1 MNGVKRSYT
10 ALRQFE
16 FCERQ
21 FYYRKILGLPES
33 PSIHLSLGILY
44 HEALEALCKFL
55 AIDKDQIAALIVK
68 AKGSPLWV
76 DPGITDEALLEEIW
90 VNLGR
95 VNREVFQGG
104 KGLKVLKVETWGT
117 RYCCKIDILAANT
130 PVIEEGRI
138 VSFLDEPCVVDW
150 KTKSGDKKRSQYA
163 TDLNPQLALYC
174 LDSGVFNAAIVE
186 IPRSPLQDL
195 NTIFT
200 RFDQYDLDRWA
211 KFFDAQFAAMNS
223 RGLEEAEY
231 KLAVRGHGLCSP
243 RWCSYWDR
251 CPGGK

>member
-21 FYYRKILGLPES
+21 FYFRRILGLPEA

-44 HEALEALCKFL
+44 HEALEGLSQGVIAKEALPPLL
-55 AIDKDQIAALIVK
+55 AK
-68 AKGSPLWV
+68 AKASPLWV
-76 DPGITDEALLEEIW
+76 DPGITDEALIDEIW
-90 VNLGR
+90 TNLGR
-95 VNREVFQGG
+95 VSREVFKNGH
-104 KGLKVLKVETWGT
+104 GLKVRKVETWGT
-117 RYCCKIDILAANT
+117 RYCCKIDILAGNT
-130 PVIEEGRI
+130 PNLEDGHII
-138 VSFLDEPCVVDW
+138 DFIDEPCVVDW

-174 LDSGVFNAAIVE
+174 IDLGVHNAAIIE
-186 IPRSPLQDL
+186 IPRSPLQPL
-195 NTIFT
+195 NTIVT
-200 RFDQYDLDRWA
+200 RFDDYDLARWA
-211 KFFDAQFAAMNS
+211 KFFDAQFLAMNS
-223 RGLEEAEY
+223 RGAEEAEY

-243 RWCSYWDR
+243 RWCAYWDR